1 MLQIS
6 LNKDYHIKNVA
17 GFISPSLVFQSGEIN
32 NLYNIYIIIILYVT
46 VLIEP
51 LLLLISVKTLE
62 QLLNRP
68 PPR

>member
-6 LNKDYHIKNVA
+6 LNKDYHIKNVV

-32 NLYNIYIIIILYVT
+32 VT
-46 VLIEP
+46 TFYMCQSLIEP

-62 QLLNRP
+62 QLLNSA